1 MRKIVYF
8 LFIILAV
15 NFAGLAKEYSPQDI
29 KNPNIADRRQYVAD
43 PEDLVSSR
51 AKSEASAI
59 LWNLRQKTG
68 VEVAEV
74 IIPNTG
80 EYTKEEFATRLFDN
94 WKIGKSD
101 KDNGVLILIVTD
113 QREAWI
119 ATGYGVE
126 GVIPDISATK
136 IVNRS
141 IVPYMKQGNLN
152 EAVVAVAA
160 DVANILSNPEAAS
173 ELKSNE
179 AERWNQASETDIT
192 GDDILAFALSI
203 IVFMG
208 LGSYII
214 YFYEKN
220 RLKHRD
226 RYNQSRAWQDNM
238 NLFLIIAIVSA
249 GLGLPAYLMAK
260 RRYRK
265 LRNDPMK
272 CPACKGEMKKL
283 NEEEDNN
290 LLSPS
295 QDLEEQLNSV
305 DYDVWVCN
313 DCGTVE
319 RYAFP
324 NKHSIYQE
332 CPNCHTK
339 AMYMVKDHTI
349 VPATTRSNGIGEKLY
364 DCKYCHNQTRKRYN
378 IPKKED
384 GTAAALAAGAILGSG
399 RGMGGGGSFGG
410 GFGGGRT
417 GGGGGGGRW

>member
-214 YFYEKN
+214 YFYEIYFYTFSRSICFTI
-220 RLKHRD
+220 RLCR
-226 RYNQSRAWQDNM
+226 
-238 NLFLIIAIVSA
+238 
-249 GLGLPAYLMAK
+249 
-260 RRYRK
+260 
-265 LRNDPMK
+265 
-272 CPACKGEMKKL
+272 
-283 NEEEDNN
+283 
-290 LLSPS
+290 
-295 QDLEEQLNSV
+295 
-305 DYDVWVCN
+305 
-313 DCGTVE
+313 
-319 RYAFP
+319 
-324 NKHSIYQE
+324 
-332 CPNCHTK
+332 
-339 AMYMVKDHTI
+339 
-349 VPATTRSNGIGEKLY
+349 
-364 DCKYCHNQTRKRYN
+364 
-378 IPKKED
+378 
-384 GTAAALAAGAILGSG
+384 
-399 RGMGGGGSFGG
+399 
-410 GFGGGRT
+410 
-417 GGGGGGGRW
+417 